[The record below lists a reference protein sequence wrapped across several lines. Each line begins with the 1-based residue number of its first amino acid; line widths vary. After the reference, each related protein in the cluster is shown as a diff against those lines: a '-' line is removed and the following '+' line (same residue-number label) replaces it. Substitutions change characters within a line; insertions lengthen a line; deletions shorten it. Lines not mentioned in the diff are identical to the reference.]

1 MVGCPGVQRIF
12 FRGGGAL
19 IFAGNAAVVVVVV
32 VSGASG
38 PSTETAAVEVNIN

>member
-1 MVGCPGVQRIF
+1 MVGCPGVQRVF

-32 VSGASG
+32 SGASG
-38 PSTETAAVEVNIN
+38 PSTETAAVKVCIN